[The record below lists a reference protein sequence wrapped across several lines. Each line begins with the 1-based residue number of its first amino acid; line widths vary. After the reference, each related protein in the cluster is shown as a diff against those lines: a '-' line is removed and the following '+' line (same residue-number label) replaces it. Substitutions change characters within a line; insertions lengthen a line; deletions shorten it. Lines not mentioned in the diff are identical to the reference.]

1 VNSIGNLGGFGGPY
15 VVGWIKDGTGT
26 FVAGLYFLAACAPG
40 SGIVALL
47 AVRPALVPAR
57 PVGLEPAE

>member
-1 VNSIGNLGGFGGPY
+1 MTTDVIGR
-15 VVGWIKDGTGT
+15 IKDGTGS
-26 FVAGLYFLAACAPG
+26 FVAGLYVLAACAPG

-47 AVRPALVPAR
+47 AVRTAQVPAR

>member
-1 VNSIGNLGGFGGPY
+1 MTTNVI
-15 VVGWIKDGTGT
+15 GWIKNGTGS
-26 FVAGLYFLAACAPG
+26 FVAGLYFLAACALG

-47 AVRPALVPAR
+47 AVRPAQVPAR